1 MASFGTLNT
10 AYTGLSTHAR
20 RLDVIGE
27 NIANAS
33 TPGYRRRRV
42 DLSAIEGPNS
52 VGIFSGANRVGR
64 GVEINSIDRVI
75 DPILERHA
83 RQEAGRAAELNVTA
97 AALSD
102 LESRWNAFD
111 DGGLNQALLD
121 LGAVFDNLVNNPEV
135 SANRVLGMQA
145 AETVAAEVRQSAAD
159 GRDVALTLV
168 ERATTLVDRANALSD
183 GIATFADRIKAAK
196 AAGADAASLEDERD
210 RLIDELVSITNASVV
225 YDDLGGVRVTL
236 DGYPLVA
243 DNRSSQLTAD
253 TIPDAT
259 LPAGLDR
266 LVVTAADGRELRL
279 SGGDLA
285 GTQQAANVLLP
296 EQLRALDT
304 FASDLAAAV
313 NALHTA
319 GQGADGVSGRNLFD
333 AAAGALGFTV
343 STDVAGNA
351 DRLAVAA
358 AGVGGYDTTTA
369 EALAALVDSP
379 NGPTVGWRNIVTNLA
394 GLTAGTRVRADAAA
408 DAATSAEE
416 QRIAASGVSLDE
428 EMTELIAAQ
437 RSYEASARVISTVDS
452 MLDTLINRTGLVGR

>member
-1 MASFGTLNT
+1 MGSFGTLNT

-52 VGIFSGANRVGR
+52 IGIFSGANRVGR

-75 DPILERHA
+75 DPILEQHA
-83 RQEAGRAAELNVTA
+83 RREAGRAAELNVTA

-102 LESRWNAFD
+102 LEGRWNAFD
-111 DGGLNQALLD
+111 SGGLNRALLD
-121 LGAVFDNLVNNPEV
+121 LGSAFDNLVNNPEV
-135 SANRVLGMQA
+135 TANRVLALQA
-145 AETVAAEVRQSAAD
+145 GETVAAEVRRAASD
-159 GRDVALTLV
+159 GRDVAVSLV
-168 ERATTLVDRANALSD
+168 ERATTLVDRANALSE
-183 GIATFADRIKAAK
+183 GIATIANRIKSANAAE
-196 AAGADAASLEDERD
+196 ADAASLEDERD
-210 RLIDELVSITNASVV
+210 RLIDELVNITNASVV

-243 DNRSSQLTAD
+243 DNRASALTAA
-253 TIPDAT
+253 TVPDASF
-259 LPAGLDR
+259 PMGLDR
-266 LVVTAADGRELRL
+266 LVITAADGRELRL
-279 SGGDLA
+279 TGGDLA
-285 GTQQAANVLLP
+285 GTQQAANVLIP
-296 EQLRALDT
+296 EQLRTLDT
-304 FASDLAAAV
+304 FAADLAAAV
-313 NALHTA
+313 NAVHSA
-319 GQGADGVSGRNLFD
+319 GEGSDGGSGRNLFD
-333 AAAGALGFTV
+333 ASAGALGFTV
-343 STDVAGNA
+343 SADVAGNA
-351 DRLAVAA
+351 DRIAVAA
-358 AGVGGYDTTTA
+358 AGVGGYDTTAA
-369 EALAALVDSP
+369 EQLAALIDAP

-408 DAATSAEE
+408 DAATSADQ
-416 QRIAASGVSLDE
+416 QRVAASGVSLDE

>member
-1 MASFGTLNT
+1 MGSFGTLNT
-10 AYTGLSTHAR
+10 AYTGLWTHAR

-52 VGIFSGANRVGR
+52 IGVFSGADRVGR

-83 RQEAGRAAELNVTA
+83 RTEAGRAAQLNVTA

-102 LESRWNAFD
+102 LEARWNAFN

-121 LGAVFDNLVNNPEV
+121 FGAAFDNLVNNPEIA
-135 SANRVLGMQA
+135 ANRGLALQA
-145 AETVAAEVRQSAAD
+145 GETLAAEVRQAAGD
-159 GRDVALTLV
+159 GRDVALDLV
-168 ERATTLVDRANALSD
+168 DRATALVDRANALSD
-183 GIATFADRIKAAK
+183 GIAALADRIKSAK
-196 AAGADAASLEDERD
+196 AAGADSSSLEDERD
-210 RLIDELVSITNASVV
+210 RLIDELVNITNASVV
-225 YDDLGGVRVTL
+225 YDDLGGVRVTV

-243 DNRSSQLTAD
+243 DNRASQLVVSTQ
-253 TIPDAT
+253 PDAT

-266 LVVTAADGRELRL
+266 LVVSAADGRELNL

-285 GTQQAANVLLP
+285 GTQQAANVLIP

-304 FASDLAAAV
+304 FATDLAAAV
-313 NALHTA
+313 NAVHTA
-319 GQGADGVSGRNLFD
+319 GQGSDGVSGRNLFD
-333 AAAGALGFTV
+333 ASAGALGFVV
-343 STDVAGNA
+343 SADVAGNA
-351 DRLAVAA
+351 DRIAVAA

-369 EALAALVDSP
+369 EQMAALIDAP
-379 NGPTVGWRNIVTNLA
+379 TGPTVAWRDITTNLA
-394 GLTAGTRVRADAAA
+394 GLTAGTQVRAGAAA
-408 DAATSAEE
+408 DAANSADQ

-437 RSYEASARVISTVDS
+437 RAYEASARVISTVDS

>member
-1 MASFGTLNT
+1 MGSFGTLNT

-52 VGIFSGANRVGR
+52 IGVFSGAKRVGR

-75 DPILERHA
+75 DPLLETHA
-83 RQEAGRAAELNVTA
+83 RREAGRASELNVTA

-102 LESRWNAFD
+102 LEERWNAFN

-121 LGAVFDNLVNNPEV
+121 LGSAFDNLVNNPE
-135 SANRVLGMQA
+135 SAPSRQLALQA
-145 AETVAAEVRQSAAD
+145 SESVAAEVRQAASD
-159 GRDVALTLV
+159 GRDVAVSLV
-168 ERATTLVDRANALSD
+168 ERANSLVDRANALSS
-183 GIATFADRIKAAK
+183 GIAGLDDRIRSAK

-225 YDDLGGVRVTL
+225 YDDIGSVRVTV

-243 DNRSSQLTAD
+243 ENRSSALTVSAQAD
-253 TIPDAT
+253 PS
-259 LPAGLDR
+259 LPAGLSR
-266 LVVTAADGRELRL
+266 IVVSAADGRELRL
-279 SGGDLA
+279 TGGDLG
-285 GTQQAANVLLP
+285 GTQQAANVLIP
-296 EQLRALDT
+296 DQLRALDT
-304 FASDLAAAV
+304 FASDLAAAA
-313 NALHTA
+313 NAVHNA
-319 GQGADGVSGRNLFD
+319 GEGSDGVGGRDLFD
-333 AAAGALGFTV
+333 AGAGALGFAV
-343 STDVAGNA
+343 STDVAG
-351 DRLAVAA
+351 DSSRIAVAA
-358 AGVGGYDTTTA
+358 AGVGGYDTTAA
-369 EALAALVDSP
+369 EALASLIDAPD
-379 NGPTVGWRNIVTNLA
+379 GPTAGWRNVVSNLA
-394 GLTAGTRVRADAAA
+394 GLTASTRIRADAAA
-408 DAATSAEE
+408 DAATSADQ

-437 RSYEASARVISTVDS
+437 RSYEASARVITTVDA